1 MAELVLNRCVF
12 VESSCHGQGHLK
24 TLMLQEKHTITIY
37 KRIGI
42 KRLKLI
48 DICVLVVINVTRDNA
63 DFKTNPTYLNL
74 LARLSTEVAITVHA
88 LDSISY
94 NVLC

>member
-12 VESSCHGQGHLK
+12 VESSCHGQGHLN
-24 TLMLQEKHTITIY
+24 TLILQEKHNITIY
-37 KRIGI
+37 KSIGI

-48 DICVLVVINVTRDNA
+48 DIRVFVVINFTRGDA
-63 DFKTNPTYLNL
+63 DFKSNPTYLNL
-74 LARLSTEVAITVHA
+74 LARLGTQVAIAVHA